1 MPIKRMLEGRN
12 FEPQAVAILVEAFDA
27 IVAELD
33 LRTIADREKAAK
45 IVINLAAGQATFDAA
60 KLRDRG
66 VRQMRKEGA
75 MGRRRAF

>member
-12 FEPQAVAILVEAFDA
+12 YDPEPVAILVEAFDA

-45 IVINLAAGQATFDAA
+45 IVIEIAAG
-60 KLRDRG
+60 RSNS
-66 VRQMRKEGA
+66 
-75 MGRRRAF
+75 

>member
-12 FEPQAVAILVEAFDA
+12 FDPEAVAILVDAFDA

-45 IVINLAAGQATFDAA
+45 IVINRAAGQKTLEAA
-60 KLRDRG
+60 RLRDEG
-66 VRQMRKEGA
+66 VRLMRKEGA
-75 MGRRRAF
+75 RGRWRAF